1 MNKTNVITILLV
13 IIGAMLIGAGI
24 AYWQQEEAKGWETE
38 LYDKF
43 GQEIDVGYLIESIE
57 IARET
62 HQSIVDNPERWSNW
76 VKAGVDHQDWVNI
89 YDQVIEVLRSKH
101 NDK

>member
-1 MNKTNVITILLV
+1 MNKTIFITILLV
-13 IIGAMLIGAGI
+13 LIGAMLIGAGI
-24 AYWQQEEAKGWETE
+24 AYWQQAEAKGWEPE

-43 GQEIDVGYLIESIE
+43 GQEIDIDYLIENME

-62 HQSIVDNPERWSNW
+62 HQSIVDNSDRWSNW

-89 YDQVIEVLRSKH
+89 YDQVLEVLRSK
-101 NDK
+101 K